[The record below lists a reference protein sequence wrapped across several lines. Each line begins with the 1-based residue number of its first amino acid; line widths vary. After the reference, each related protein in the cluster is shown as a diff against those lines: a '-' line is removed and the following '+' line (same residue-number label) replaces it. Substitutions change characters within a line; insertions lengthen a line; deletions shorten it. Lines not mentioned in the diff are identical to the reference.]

1 MRRVVTCRAQT
12 PKKELNG
19 REGEFSSAAESKISP
34 SGPAGPLP
42 KALRTSFANLFLP
55 EPILINSHVFPYT
68 LLVLEL
74 GQPPVCW
81 TAEMCPHKEPYQGPL
96 PERASCCTVL
106 RLSEPVLLSP
116 SELLGLD

>member
-1 MRRVVTCRAQT
+1 MRRVVMCRAQT

-55 EPILINSHVFPYT
+55 EPVPINSHVFPYT
-68 LLVLEL
+68 LLH
-74 GQPPVCW
+74 
-81 TAEMCPHKEPYQGPL
+81 TAN
-96 PERASCCTVL
+96 RDASWGAIDGCGVAVIDSRFATTL
-106 RLSEPVLLSP
+106 MQSRSTAW
-116 SELLGLD
+116 

>member
-1 MRRVVTCRAQT
+1 MRRVVMCRAQT

-19 REGEFSSAAESKISP
+19 REDEFSSAAESKISP

-68 LLVLEL
+68 LLFRGNKGVAGRGVLCGKKTTRKTFSTRSFYPAGSL
-74 GQPPVCW
+74 YPTG
-81 TAEMCPHKEPYQGPL
+81 
-96 PERASCCTVL
+96 
-106 RLSEPVLLSP
+106 
-116 SELLGLD
+116 